1 MQMNEVAFMEE
12 SRVEDLLILLED
24 EIERKCFQIKE
35 KKREEMKRRIFFL
48 ACVLFLLLPFLFHNL
63 GLSLLAVC
71 FPVFIFLA
79 VSLISLLPVMIIN
92 TEVM

>member
-1 MQMNEVAFMEE
+1 MEE

-24 EIERKCFQIKE
+24 EIERKCFQIKG
-35 KKREEMKRRIFFL
+35 KKREEIKRRIFFL
-48 ACVLFLLLPFLFHNL
+48 ACFLFFLLPILLHNL

-71 FPVFIFLA
+71 FPVLIFLA
-79 VSLISLLPVMIIN
+79 VSLFSLLPVMIIT